1 VVIHGISGLPG
12 YLAIFLISFIGTSSV
27 LIPIPYVAIVFTL
40 TIAGDLNPLHV
51 ALAGGSGSGLG
62 EFTGWAVGRFFSKAI
77 ENTKYYSRVEALIKF
92 LERRGGVWLPLIIFV
107 FALTPLP
114 DDILFIVLGALRY
127 SLWKALSVS
136 ICGKI
141 LMMYLVAYSGTAIGS
156 YFVESGVGIDVVF
169 VGSVIALVV
178 ILLIMM
184 LIDWEKVL
192 SSKIRAIR

>member
-1 VVIHGISGLPG
+1 MIHGISGLPG
-12 YLAIFLISFIGTSSV
+12 YLAIFLISFVGASSV

-40 TIAGDLNPLHV
+40 TIAGDLNPLYV

-62 EFTGWAVGRFFSKAI
+62 ELTGWVIGRFFSKAI

-92 LERRGGVWLPLIIFV
+92 LERRGGVWLPLVIFV

-156 YFVESGVGIDVVF
+156 YFEKSGIGIDAVF
-169 VGSVIALVV
+169 IGSVIALVA
-178 ILLIMM
+178 ILFIMM
-184 LIDWEKVL
+184 FIDWEKIL
-192 SSKIRAIR
+192 SSKLRVE